1 MGFCMP
7 LIPFG
12 PIPTLQCDKAP
23 VDCKS
28 VISNNNC
35 VLFPECQWV
44 PFGPPGS
51 AAGMCV
57 YNWTRCSTSEELL
70 NVPTPAE
77 EVALARLAMKKAAE
91 EEAKVAAAEKE
102 AQMAAVDPTP
112 APPAPT
118 PKPPKPS
125 MCNMTTAEP
134 CDACECC
141 QWCSTPFNLTGG
153 FCMSMGPFPPPPALN
168 CSKGVVTCKAYK
180 LADACMAQPLCAW
193 LPISPTKGMCL
204 FNWDKCK
211 LPPAEKNM
219 YY

>member
-1 MGFCMP
+1 
-7 LIPFG
+7 
-12 PIPTLQCDKAP
+12 
-23 VDCKS
+23 
-28 VISNNNC
+28 
-35 VLFPECQWV
+35 
-44 PFGPPGS
+44 
-51 AAGMCV
+51 MCV

-193 LPISPTKGMCL
+193 LPISPTK
-204 FNWDKCK
+204 
-211 LPPAEKNM
+211 
-219 YY
+219 